1 MRDIANARQIRL
13 EWSAFI
19 ASVQRPANQNR
30 IKALMELASIGQ
42 VMLKID
48 WDSISVSSAVDGA
61 CWPVVEEESAQ

>member
-1 MRDIANARQIRL
+1 MRDIANTRQIRL

-19 ASVQRPANQNR
+19 ASVQRPASQNR

-48 WDSISVSSAVDGA
+48 WDSMSVGSAVDRA
-61 CWPVVEEESAQ
+61 CCPVVEEESAQ